1 LQRASPHN
9 LQPARSASA
18 RPAAEMLEARIIKA
32 LGTLALLVMEDA
44 VYIPVFERLEQE
56 LADLRSRNDV
66 IERARQFLATNHQNA
81 MR

>member
-1 LQRASPHN
+1 
-9 LQPARSASA
+9 
-18 RPAAEMLEARIIKA
+18 MLEARIIKA

>member
-1 LQRASPHN
+1 
-9 LQPARSASA
+9 
-18 RPAAEMLEARIIKA
+18 MLEARIIKA

-44 VYIPVFERLEQE
+44 GYIPVFERLEQE

-66 IERARQFLATNHQNA
+66 IERARQFLATDHQNA